1 MVDLNVFANMNEDE
15 DPIKEIFFT
24 IGTKI
29 YNVHC
34 SFLHNFLINNA
45 SFKRR
50 SFSLTMITVANPGFP
65 KGGCANLLFGKNF
78 AENCMKFIAEA

>member
-1 MVDLNVFANMNEDE
+1 MDLNVFANMNEDE

-34 SFLHNFLINNA
+34 SFLHNFLINYA

-65 KGGCANLLFGKNF
+65 KGGVRQPVIWQ
-78 AENCMKFIAEA
+78 KFC